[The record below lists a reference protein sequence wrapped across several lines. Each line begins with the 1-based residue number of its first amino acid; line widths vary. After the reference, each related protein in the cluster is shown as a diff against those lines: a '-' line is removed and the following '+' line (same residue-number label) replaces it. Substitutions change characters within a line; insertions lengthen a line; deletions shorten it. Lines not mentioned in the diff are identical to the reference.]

1 MEGRLL
7 KVADDMAT
15 VEMAQW
21 RWRQPRPQQALA
33 GVGLPPGWTSSP
45 VACKPGRSEKVLHSG
60 ASGHSV

>member
-1 MEGRLL
+1 
-7 KVADDMAT
+7 MAT

-33 GVGLPPGWTSSP
+33 GVGLPPGWTSPP
-45 VACKPGRSEKVLHSG
+45 VACKPGRSEKVLRSS